1 MSTYTYTALHQM
13 LREKQRLLGDM
24 FLSRECIIYD
34 ICVLQRIIYDV
45 IKKARFEFREESTT
59 KN

>member
-1 MSTYTYTALHQM
+1 M

>member
-1 MSTYTYTALHQM
+1 M

-34 ICVLQRIIYDV
+34 ICALQRIIYDV
-45 IKKARFEFREESTT
+45 IKKANLSSENKALPRI
-59 KN
+59 NVPI